1 MTRLGR
7 STWWAVA
14 VAAVT
19 GLLLSLVA
27 IVSEDDPT
35 VVEQRRG
42 DASVSGAEERPPGA
56 TSAAPSPAA
65 STRSGSPGVR
75 AVGRSDASLDSVTVR
90 RTRAPVRVRV
100 PGIGLD
106 AAVRPV
112 GVGTER
118 QMRLPDDPRVLG
130 WYRFGPAPGG
140 GGSVVLAG
148 HVDSRRFG
156 VGPLAALQTIGVGER
171 VEVLTGPGPV
181 RTYRVDSIERFDRQ
195 ALPGAVFARTGP
207 ERLRIVT
214 CTGAFLPE
222 AGGYQQNLVVTAVPA

>member
-7 STWWAVA
+7 GTWWAVA
-14 VAAVT
+14 AAAVA

-27 IVSEDDPT
+27 VSSGDDPPA
-35 VVEQRRG
+35 VEQVRG
-42 DASVSGAEERPPGA
+42 EASVSSGGASNAVPSTRAGR
-56 TSAAPSPAA
+56 PSP
-65 STRSGSPGVR
+65 SS
-75 AVGRSDASLDSVTVR
+75 AVGRSDASLESAAVR

-112 GVGTER
+112 GVGAER

-140 GGSVVLAG
+140 EGSVVLAG
-148 HVDSRRFG
+148 HVDSRRYG
-156 VGPLAALQTIGVGER
+156 VGPLAALQTVGVGDR
-171 VEVLTGPGPV
+171 VEVVTGPGRV

-195 ALPGAVFARTGP
+195 ALPAEVFARTGP
-207 ERLRIVT
+207 ERLRVVT
-214 CTGAFLPE
+214 CTGSFVPD